1 MRLQV
6 NGTQLTGLSAL
17 LADDARALDAAK
29 VPRSDAAEFGH
40 HRLADAVER
49 FEATAELGVVRLA
62 EAAHSLSD
70 WMRLAAEVAR
80 ADDEALAAEF
90 RASGVS
96 GSTGLSGS
104 SVVNGSNAANPA
116 APTRNRGAAAAGA
129 GSP

>member
-49 FEATAELGVVRLA
+49 FEATAELGVARLA
-62 EAAHSLSD
+62 DAAHSLSD

-90 RASGVS
+90 RASGS
-96 GSTGLSGS
+96 SGS

>member
-17 LADDARALDAAK
+17 LADDARALDAVK
-29 VPRSDAAEFGH
+29 VPGSDAAEFGH

-49 FEATAELGVVRLA
+49 FEATAELGVARLA
-62 EAAHSLSD
+62 NSAQSLSD

-90 RASGVS
+90 RASGVTGATGAS
-96 GSTGLSGS
+96 GAT
-104 SVVNGSNAANPA
+104 GSNAAITA

-129 GSP
+129 GTP

>member
-29 VPRSDAAEFGH
+29 VPRCDAAEFGH
-40 HRLADAVER
+40 RRLADAVEL
-49 FEATAELGVVRLA
+49 FDATAELGVARLA
-62 EAAHSLSD
+62 DATKSLSD

-90 RASGVS
+90 RASEVS
-96 GSTGLSGS
+96 E
-104 SVVNGSNAANPA
+104 VIGSNAASPA
-116 APTRNRGAAAAGA
+116 APTRNRGAAAGA
-129 GSP
+129 GTP